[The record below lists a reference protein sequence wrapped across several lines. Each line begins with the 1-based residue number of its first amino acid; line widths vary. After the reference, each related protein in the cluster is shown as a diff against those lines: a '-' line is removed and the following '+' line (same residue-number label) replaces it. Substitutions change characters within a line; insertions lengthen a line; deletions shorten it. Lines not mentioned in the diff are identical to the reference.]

1 MSADLF
7 PPELVQDDHLIVSER
22 IRIPLAALEFQYS
35 RSGGPGGQN
44 VNKVSSRVQMRW
56 PVVSAELPDE
66 VRARLVAV
74 NRNRITKD
82 GDLLLVSQLY
92 RDQLRNRVECL
103 VRLQELVRAAL
114 VAPRARKKS
123 KPTRGSKERRLK
135 EKRQGA
141 ERRAARRVDHGD

>member
-22 IRIPLAALEFQYS
+22 IRIPLASLEFQYS

-56 PVVSAELPDE
+56 PVASADLPDE

-82 GDLLLVSQLY
+82 GDLLLVSQLS
-92 RDQLRNRVECL
+92 RDQRRNRVECL

-141 ERRAARRVDHGD
+141 ERRAARRVDQGD